1 MMPTIEEIA
10 VKTIVSIEIEKP
22 LKEAIQKMAS
32 SNHRNIVVI
41 KNSDDNHKTF
51 YLLTISDL
59 IDYKLCN
66 IDEDVLLKDL
76 KLEKA
81 KVLNKDLN
89 ILNVLNEVDSTDKYM
104 VIVENNELI
113 GILSYSDIINNI
125 DPKILMK
132 KQTIG
137 TLILQYKATTAF
149 ENTSTIQAIRLM
161 KDNNSDSIII
171 IDDNHKAIGIFTTKD
186 FINLIHLNANL
197 NTPINK
203 YMTSPVSTLSEYS
216 TISEA
221 IDFIRNKHFKRI
233 VVTNENDEITG
244 ILTQK
249 ELLRIIYNK
258 WIDFIKEEGNR
269 ISKINEELLS
279 KATKLEEKA
288 SFDFLTKLYNRRK
301 FNSFLEYEISKANRY
316 KEQHLSLLLVDIDY
330 FKNVNDTYGHLVGDN
345 VLQEISKILTICSR
359 DTDIVAR
366 WGGEEFVL
374 MLPQTNIEQAF
385 FVAEKLRATIEKHK
399 FDDVKHI
406 TCSIGVSQFHKNENK
421 DTLFKRVDEALY
433 KAKKSGKNRVEME
446 YMGELSTV
454 DKNINNNSSLGKY

>member
-10 VKTIVSIEIEKP
+10 VKTIVSIEIERP

-41 KNSDDNHKTF
+41 ENLSNNHKIF

-59 IDYKLCN
+59 IEYKLCN
-66 IDEDVLLKDL
+66 IDENVLLKEL

-104 VIVENNELI
+104 VIVESNELI

-132 KQTIG
+132 KQTIA
-137 TLILQYKATTAF
+137 TLILQYKATTTY

-171 IDDNHKAIGIFTTKD
+171 LDDSLKAIGIFTTKD
-186 FINLIHLNANL
+186 FINLIHQNSDLNN
-197 NTPINK
+197 PISN
-203 YMTSPVSTLSEYS
+203 YMTSPVNTLSENS

-221 IDFIRNKHFKRI
+221 IDFIRDKHFKRI

-269 ISKINEELLS
+269 ISRINEELLS
-279 KATKLEEKA
+279 KTTKLEEKA

-316 KEQHLSLLLVDIDY
+316 KDQHLSLLLVDIDY

-345 VLQEISKILTICSR
+345 ILQEISKILTICSR

-385 FVAEKLRATIEKHK
+385 FVGEKLRATIEKHK

-406 TCSIGVSQFHKNENK
+406 TCSIGVGKFHQNEDK
-421 DTLFKRVDEALY
+421 DTLFKRVDAALY
-433 KAKKSGKNRVEME
+433 KAKNSGRNKVEME
-446 YMGELSTV
+446 HIG
-454 DKNINNNSSLGKY
+454 NISQK

>member
-10 VKTIVSIEIEKP
+10 VKTIVSIEIERP

-41 KNSDDNHKTF
+41 ENLSNNHKIF

-59 IDYKLCN
+59 IEYKLCN
-66 IDEDVLLKDL
+66 IDENVLLKEL

-104 VIVENNELI
+104 VIVESNELI

-132 KQTIG
+132 KQTIA
-137 TLILQYKATTAF
+137 TLILQYKATTTY

-171 IDDNHKAIGIFTTKD
+171 LDDSLKAIGIFTTKD
-186 FINLIHLNANL
+186 FINLIHQNSDLNN
-197 NTPINK
+197 PIGN
-203 YMTSPVSTLSEYS
+203 YMTSPVNTLSENS

-221 IDFIRNKHFKRI
+221 IDFIRDKHFKRI
-233 VVTNENDEITG
+233 VVTNDNDEITG

-279 KATKLEEKA
+279 KTTKLEEKA

-316 KEQHLSLLLVDIDY
+316 KDQHLSLLLVDIDY

-345 VLQEISKILTICSR
+345 ILQEISKILTICSR

-385 FVAEKLRATIEKHK
+385 FVGEKLRATIEKHK

-406 TCSIGVSQFHKNENK
+406 TCSIGVGKFHQNEDK
-421 DTLFKRVDEALY
+421 DTLFKRVDAALY
-433 KAKKSGKNRVEME
+433 KAKNSGRNKVEME
-446 YMGELSTV
+446 HIG
-454 DKNINNNSSLGKY
+454 NISQK

>member
-41 KNSDDNHKTF
+41 ENSDNHKKF
-51 YLLTISDL
+51 YLLTITDL
-59 IDYKLCN
+59 IEYKLGN
-66 IDEDVLLKDL
+66 INEDILLKEL

-137 TLILQYKATTAF
+137 ALILQYKATTAY

-171 IDDNHKAIGIFTTKD
+171 INDNHKAIGIFTTKD
-186 FINLIHLNANL
+186 FINLIHQNSDLNN
-197 NTPINK
+197 PISK
-203 YMTSPVSTLSEYS
+203 YMTSPVNTLSEYS

-221 IDFIRNKHFKRI
+221 IDFIRDKHFKRI
-233 VVTNENDEITG
+233 VVTNEHDEITG

-269 ISKINEELLS
+269 ISKMNEELLS
-279 KATKLEEKA
+279 KTTKLEEKA

-345 VLQEISKILTICSR
+345 ILQEISKILTICSR

-385 FVAEKLRATIEKHK
+385 FVGEKLRATIEKHK

-406 TCSIGVSQFHKNENK
+406 TCSIGVGQFHQNEDK
-421 DTLFKRVDEALY
+421 DTLFKRVDAALY
-433 KAKKSGKNRVEME
+433 KAKNSGRNKVEME
-446 YMGELSTV
+446 HIGE
-454 DKNINNNSSLGKY
+454 II

>member
-10 VKTIVSIEIEKP
+10 VKTIVSIEIERP

-41 KNSDDNHKTF
+41 ENLSNNHKIF

-59 IDYKLCN
+59 IEYKLCN
-66 IDEDVLLKDL
+66 IDENVLLKEL

-104 VIVENNELI
+104 VIVESNELI

-132 KQTIG
+132 KQTIA
-137 TLILQYKATTAF
+137 TLILQYKATTTY

-171 IDDNHKAIGIFTTKD
+171 LDDSLKAIGIFTTKD
-186 FINLIHLNANL
+186 FINLIHQNSDLNN
-197 NTPINK
+197 PISN
-203 YMTSPVSTLSEYS
+203 YMTSPVNTLSENS

-221 IDFIRNKHFKRI
+221 IDFIRDKHFKRI
-233 VVTNENDEITG
+233 VVTNDNDEITG

-279 KATKLEEKA
+279 KTTKLEEKA

-316 KEQHLSLLLVDIDY
+316 KDQHLSLLLVDIDY

-345 VLQEISKILTICSR
+345 ILQEISKILTICSR

-366 WGGEEFVL
+366 WEGEEFVL

-385 FVAEKLRATIEKHK
+385 FVGEKLRATIEKHK

-406 TCSIGVSQFHKNENK
+406 TCSIGVGKFHQNEDK
-421 DTLFKRVDEALY
+421 DTLFKRVDAALY
-433 KAKKSGKNRVEME
+433 KAKNSGRNKVEME
-446 YMGELSTV
+446 HIG
-454 DKNINNNSSLGKY
+454 NISQK

>member
-1 MMPTIEEIA
+1 MLPTIEDIA
-10 VKTIVSIEIEKP
+10 VKTIISIEIDKP
-22 LKEAIQKMAS
+22 LKEAIRKMVS

-41 KNSDDNHKTF
+41 ESLPDNHKKF
-51 YLLTISDL
+51 YLLTITDL
-59 IDYKLCN
+59 IEYKLGN
-66 IDEDVLLKDL
+66 INEDVLLKDL
-76 KLEKA
+76 TLSPA
-81 KVLNKDLN
+81 KILQRDLN
-89 ILNVLNEVDSTDKYM
+89 ILNVLNEVDATDKYM
-104 VIVENNELI
+104 VIVEKDELI

-132 KQTIG
+132 KQTIA
-137 TLILQYKATTAF
+137 TLILQYKATTTY

-171 IDDNHKAIGIFTTKD
+171 IDDEHKALGIFTTKD
-186 FINLIHLNANL
+186 FINLIHLNADL
-197 NTPINK
+197 HKPISS
-203 YMTSPVSTLSEYS
+203 YMTKPVCTLSENS

-221 IDFIRNKHFKRI
+221 IDFIRDKHFKRI
-233 VVTNENDEITG
+233 VVTNENNEITG

-279 KATKLEEKA
+279 KANKLEEKA

-330 FKNVNDTYGHLVGDN
+330 FKNVNDTFGHLVGDN
-345 VLQEISKILTICSR
+345 ILQEVSKILTICSR

-366 WGGEEFVL
+366 WGGEEFIL
-374 MLPQTNIEQAF
+374 MLPQTNIEQAIL
-385 FVAEKLRATIEKHK
+385 VAEKLRATVEKHK
-399 FDDVKHI
+399 FDEIKHI
-406 TCSIGVSQFHKNENK
+406 TCSIGVAQFHRNEDK
-421 DTLFKRVDEALY
+421 DTLFKRVDSALY
-433 KAKKSGKNRVEME
+433 KAKKTGRNKVEIE
-446 YMGELSTV
+446 QN
-454 DKNINNNSSLGKY
+454 DF

>member
-41 KNSDDNHKTF
+41 ENKDNHKTF

-59 IDYKLCN
+59 IEYKLCN
-66 IDEDVLLKDL
+66 INEDVLLKEL

-81 KVLNKDLN
+81 KVLSKDLN

-104 VIVENNELI
+104 VIVENHELI

-137 TLILQYKATTAF
+137 ALILQYKATTTY

-186 FINLIHLNANL
+186 FINLIHVNANL

-203 YMTSPVSTLSEYS
+203 YMTSPVNTLCEYS

-221 IDFIRNKHFKRI
+221 IDFIRDKHFKRI

-269 ISKINEELLS
+269 ISKMNEELLS
-279 KATKLEEKA
+279 KATQLEEKA

-316 KEQHLSLLLVDIDY
+316 KDQHLSLLLVDIDY

-345 VLQEISKILTICSR
+345 ILQEVSKILTICSR

-374 MLPQTNIEQAF
+374 MLPQTNVEQAF
-385 FVAEKLRATIEKHK
+385 LVGEKLRATIEKHK

-406 TCSIGVSQFHKNENK
+406 TCSIGVSQFHKNEDK
-421 DTLFKRVDEALY
+421 DILFKRVDAALY
-433 KAKKSGKNRVEME
+433 KAKNSGRNRVEME
-446 YMGELSTV
+446 QISE
-454 DKNINNNSSLGKY
+454 

>member
-1 MMPTIEEIA
+1 MLPTIEEIA
-10 VKTIVSIEIEKP
+10 VKTIISIEIDKP
-22 LKEAIQKMAS
+22 LKEAINKMAS

-41 KNSDDNHKTF
+41 ENLPNNHKKF

-59 IDYKLCN
+59 IEYKLGN
-66 IDEDVLLKDL
+66 VSEDILLKDL
-76 KLEKA
+76 HLSTA
-81 KVLNKDLN
+81 RVLPRDLN

-104 VIVENNELI
+104 VIVEEDELI
-113 GILSYSDIINNI
+113 GILSYTDIINNI

-132 KQTIG
+132 RQTIG
-137 TLILQYKATTAF
+137 ALILQYKATTAY

-171 IDDNHKAIGIFTTKD
+171 IDDDHKALGIFTTKD
-186 FINLIHLNANL
+186 FINLIHLNSDL
-197 NTPINK
+197 HKPISI
-203 YMTSPVSTLSEYS
+203 YMTNPVCTLSENS

-221 IDFIRNKHFKRI
+221 IDFIRDKHFKRI

-269 ISKINEELLS
+269 ISKMNEELLS

-316 KEQHLSLLLVDIDY
+316 KEQHLSVLLVDIDY

-345 VLQEISKILTICSR
+345 VLQEISKILTVCSR

-366 WGGEEFVL
+366 WGGEEFIL
-374 MLPQTNIEQAF
+374 MLPQTTMEQAF
-385 FVAEKLRATIEKHK
+385 LVAEKLRATVEKHK

-406 TCSIGVSQFHKNENK
+406 TCSIGAAQFHKNEDK
-421 DTLFKRVDEALY
+421 DSLFKRVDEALY
-433 KAKKSGKNRVEME
+433 KAKNSGRNKVEME
-446 YMGELSTV
+446 HIKL
-454 DKNINNNSSLGKY
+454 

>member
-10 VKTIVSIEIEKP
+10 VKTIVSIEIERP

-41 KNSDDNHKTF
+41 ENLSNNHKIF

-59 IDYKLCN
+59 IEYKLCN
-66 IDEDVLLKDL
+66 IHENVLLKEL

-104 VIVENNELI
+104 VIVESNELI

-132 KQTIG
+132 KQTIA
-137 TLILQYKATTAF
+137 TLILQYKATTTY

-171 IDDNHKAIGIFTTKD
+171 LDDSLKAIGIFTTKD
-186 FINLIHLNANL
+186 FINLIHQNSDLNN
-197 NTPINK
+197 PISN
-203 YMTSPVSTLSEYS
+203 YMTSPVNTLSVNS

-221 IDFIRNKHFKRI
+221 IDFIRDKHFKRI
-233 VVTNENDEITG
+233 VVTNDNDEITG

-279 KATKLEEKA
+279 KTTKLEEKA

-316 KEQHLSLLLVDIDY
+316 KDQHLSLLLVDIDY

-345 VLQEISKILTICSR
+345 ILQEISKILTICSR

-385 FVAEKLRATIEKHK
+385 FVGEKLRATIEKHK

-406 TCSIGVSQFHKNENK
+406 TCSIGVGKFHQNEDK
-421 DTLFKRVDEALY
+421 DTLFKRVDAALY
-433 KAKKSGKNRVEME
+433 KAKNSGRNKVEME
-446 YMGELSTV
+446 HIG
-454 DKNINNNSSLGKY
+454 NISQK

>member
-10 VKTIVSIEIEKP
+10 VKTIVSIEIERP

-41 KNSDDNHKTF
+41 ENLSNNHKIF

-59 IDYKLCN
+59 IEYKLCN
-66 IDEDVLLKDL
+66 IDENVLLKEL

-132 KQTIG
+132 KQTIA
-137 TLILQYKATTAF
+137 TLILQYKATTTY

-171 IDDNHKAIGIFTTKD
+171 LDDSLKAIGIFTTKD
-186 FINLIHLNANL
+186 FINLIHQNSDLNN
-197 NTPINK
+197 PISN
-203 YMTSPVSTLSEYS
+203 YMTSPVNTLSENS

-221 IDFIRNKHFKRI
+221 IDFIRDKHFKRI
-233 VVTNENDEITG
+233 VVTNDNDEITG

-269 ISKINEELLS
+269 ISRINEELLS
-279 KATKLEEKA
+279 KTTKLEEKA

-316 KEQHLSLLLVDIDY
+316 KDQHLSLLLVDIDY

-345 VLQEISKILTICSR
+345 ILQEISKILTICSR

-385 FVAEKLRATIEKHK
+385 FVGEKLRATIEKHK

-406 TCSIGVSQFHKNENK
+406 TCSIGVGKFHQNEDK
-421 DTLFKRVDEALY
+421 DTLFKRVDAALY
-433 KAKKSGKNRVEME
+433 KAKNSGRNKVEME
-446 YMGELSTV
+446 HIG
-454 DKNINNNSSLGKY
+454 NISQK

>member
-10 VKTIVSIEIEKP
+10 VKTIVSIEIERP

-41 KNSDDNHKTF
+41 ENLSNNHKIF

-59 IDYKLCN
+59 IEYKLCN
-66 IDEDVLLKDL
+66 IDENVLLKEL

-104 VIVENNELI
+104 VIVESNELI

-132 KQTIG
+132 KQTIA
-137 TLILQYKATTAF
+137 TLILQYKATTTY

-171 IDDNHKAIGIFTTKD
+171 LDDSPNAIGIFTTND
-186 FINLIHLNANL
+186 FINLIHQNSDLNN
-197 NTPINK
+197 PISN
-203 YMTSPVSTLSEYS
+203 YMTSPVNTLSENS

-221 IDFIRNKHFKRI
+221 IDFIRDKHFKRI
-233 VVTNENDEITG
+233 VVTNDNDEITG

-279 KATKLEEKA
+279 KTTKLEEKA

-316 KEQHLSLLLVDIDY
+316 KDQHLSLLLVDIDY

-345 VLQEISKILTICSR
+345 ILQEISKILTICSR

-385 FVAEKLRATIEKHK
+385 FVGEKLRATIEKHK

-406 TCSIGVSQFHKNENK
+406 TCSIGVGKFHQNEDK
-421 DTLFKRVDEALY
+421 DTLFKRVDAALY
-433 KAKKSGKNRVEME
+433 KAKNSGRNKVEME
-446 YMGELSTV
+446 HIG
-454 DKNINNNSSLGKY
+454 NISQK

>member
-1 MMPTIEEIA
+1 MLPTIEDIA
-10 VKTIVSIEIEKP
+10 VKTIISIEIDKP
-22 LKEAIQKMAS
+22 LKEAIRKMVS

-41 KNSDDNHKTF
+41 ETLPDNHKKF
-51 YLLTISDL
+51 YLLTITDL
-59 IDYKLCN
+59 IEYKLGN
-66 IDEDVLLKDL
+66 INEDVLLKDL
-76 KLEKA
+76 TLSPA
-81 KVLNKDLN
+81 KILQRDLN
-89 ILNVLNEVDSTDKYM
+89 ILNVLNEVDATDKYM
-104 VIVENNELI
+104 VIVEKYELI

-125 DPKILMK
+125 DPKVLMK
-132 KQTIG
+132 KQTIA
-137 TLILQYKATTAF
+137 TLILQYKATTTY

-161 KDNNSDSIII
+161 KENNSDSIII
-171 IDDNHKAIGIFTTKD
+171 IDDEHKALGIFTTKD
-186 FINLIHLNANL
+186 FINLIHLNADL
-197 NTPINK
+197 HKPISC
-203 YMTSPVSTLSEYS
+203 YMTKPVCTLSENS

-221 IDFIRNKHFKRI
+221 IDFIRDKHFKRI
-233 VVTNENDEITG
+233 VVTNENNEITG

-279 KATKLEEKA
+279 KANKLEEKA

-330 FKNVNDTYGHLVGDN
+330 FKNVNDTFGHLVGDN
-345 VLQEISKILTICSR
+345 ILQEISKILTICSR

-374 MLPQTNIEQAF
+374 MLPQTTIEQAIL
-385 FVAEKLRATIEKHK
+385 VAEKLRATVEKHK

-406 TCSIGVSQFHKNENK
+406 TCSIGVAQFHRNEDK
-421 DTLFKRVDEALY
+421 DTLFKRVDSALY
-433 KAKKSGKNRVEME
+433 KAKKNWK
-446 YMGELSTV
+446 
-454 DKNINNNSSLGKY
+454 K